1 MMKEIQTMKQ
11 CEHCDCLKKNALKE
25 LNQFELHQVDTR
37 KVCSQFKKGE
47 IIFREGNRANGLY
60 CISSGKVK
68 IYKTGI
74 EGRDQIVRMAKTGDI
89 IGYRALLSGEPYFA
103 SASALEDTSVCM
115 IPASDFNKYTDL
127 NPSFSKGLLQKL
139 TQDLKESEERMM
151 RMAQKSVRERLA
163 ATLLLLM
170 QTFGTVGPDKVLN
183 VDLSREDIASLVG
196 TATETVIRLISD
208 FKTEQIIATR
218 GKKILILNEKA
229 LHIIGD

>member
-1 MMKEIQTMKQ
+1 MQR
-11 CEHCDCLKKNALKE
+11 CEHCNCLKKNVLKE
-25 LNQFELHQVDTR
+25 LDQFELHQVDTH
-37 KVCSQFKKGE
+37 KVCSHFKKGE
-47 IIFREGNRANGLY
+47 VIFREGNRANGLY

-68 IYKTGI
+68 IFKTGI
-74 EGRDQIVRMAKTGDI
+74 EGRDQIVRLAKTGDI

-103 SASALEDTSVCM
+103 SASALEDTAVCM
-115 IPASDFNKYTDL
+115 IPASDFHKYTDA
-127 NPSFSKGLLQKL
+127 NPAFSKGLIQKL
-139 TQDLKESEERMM
+139 TQDLKVSEERMM
-151 RMAQKSVRERLA
+151 SMAQKSVRERLA

-183 VDLSREDIASLVG
+183 VDLSREDIASLIG
-196 TATETVIRLISD
+196 TATETVIRLLSD

>member
-1 MMKEIQTMKQ
+1 MMKEIPIMQQ
-11 CEHCDCLKKNALKE
+11 CEHCSCVKQNVLKE
-25 LNQFELHQVDTR
+25 LDQFELHQIDAR

-68 IYKTGI
+68 IYKTGM
-74 EGRDQIVRMAKTGDI
+74 EGRDQIVRLAKKGDV
-89 IGYRALLSGEPYFA
+89 IGYRSLLSGEPYFA
-103 SASALEDTSVCM
+103 SASALEDTAVCM
-115 IPASDFNKYTDL
+115 IPASDFHKYTEA
-127 NPSFSKGLLQKL
+127 NPSFSMGLLQKL
-139 TQDLKESEERMM
+139 THDLKIAEERMM

-163 ATLLLLM
+163 STLLLLM
-170 QTFGTVGPDKVLN
+170 QTFGTIGPERVLN

-229 LHIIGD
+229 LKIIGD

>member
-1 MMKEIQTMKQ
+1 MLKEIQSMQQ
-11 CEHCDCLKKNALKE
+11 CEHCNCLKKNVLKE
-25 LNQFELHQVDTR
+25 LDQFELHQIDTR
-37 KVCSQFKKGE
+37 KVCSHFKKGE
-47 IIFREGNRANGLY
+47 VIFREGNRANGLY

-68 IYKTGI
+68 IFKTGV
-74 EGRDQIVRMAKTGDI
+74 EGRDQIVRLAKTGDI

-115 IPASDFNKYTDL
+115 IPASDFHKYTDA

-170 QTFGTVGPDKVLN
+170 NTFGTVGPDKVLN
-183 VDLSREDIASLVG
+183 VDLSREDIASLIG
-196 TATETVIRLISD
+196 TATETVIRLLSD